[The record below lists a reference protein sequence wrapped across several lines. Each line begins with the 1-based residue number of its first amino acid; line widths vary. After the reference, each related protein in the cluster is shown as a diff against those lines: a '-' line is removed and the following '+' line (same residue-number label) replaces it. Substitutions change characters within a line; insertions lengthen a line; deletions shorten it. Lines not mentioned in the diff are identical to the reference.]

1 MCTKNGKKFW
11 VYLLC
16 AMMLASCGSGT
27 GEDTTNVDTMAAE
40 TETETETVDMRYVPD
55 LEAKTFG
62 GMEFCTATFECP
74 NFNWQVIVEEETGEV
89 LNDAMYRR
97 NMTVEE
103 TYDVTLT
110 QYTYKDGENILKT
123 AVAAGDDAYELVI
136 TRCPN
141 ALTFWKDGLLLPIDQ
156 LPNVNLEKKYWDQSI
171 NESLSIGG
179 CQYIAEGAF
188 NLDSYDLTFCLVF
201 NKAMAEEHGIQD
213 IYETV
218 SGGNWTMDRMEQ
230 DMVTVTTD
238 WNGDGAMD
246 ESDMWGYTAHPKMIA
261 PGFWIGAGVTSIAKD
276 EEDLPYIS
284 MMETGFMDVFERT
297 FRLIWDSDG
306 AYPME
311 GDHLDIPTECRNM
324 FAENRCLYMDMSFF
338 FIPSLRD
345 MDTDF
350 GVIPYPKYTAEQDSY
365 HARVCYYMPTV
376 VPVTCADQDFTGY
389 MLEVL
394 NCESYK
400 TVIPAYY
407 EISLKSKASRDE
419 ESADMLD
426 LIFAARVID
435 IGDSTLCG
443 DIRDNF
449 IYQMMKN
456 DKRDLASQVASKE
469 KSIVAKLSVMSE

>member
-1 MCTKNGKKFW
+1 MCTKKGKRFW
-11 VYLLC
+11 VFLLC
-16 AMMLASCGSGT
+16 AMMLTGCG
-27 GEDTTNVDTMAAE
+27 GENTDTTAVDTTPLE

-62 GMEFCTATFECP
+62 GAEFCTATFECP
-74 NFNWQVIVEEETGEV
+74 NFNWQVTVEEETGEA

-97 NMTVEE
+97 NLTVEE

-110 QYTYKDGENILKT
+110 QFIYKDGENIVQNT
-123 AVAAGDDAYELVI
+123 VTAGDDAYELVI

-141 ALTFWKDGLLLPIDQ
+141 ALTYWKEGLLLAIDQ
-156 LPNVNLEKKYWDQSI
+156 LPNVNLEKKYWDKSI
-171 NESLSIGG
+171 NDSLSIGG
-179 CQYIAEGAF
+179 NQYIAEGAF

-201 NKAMAEEHGIQD
+201 NKALAEEHGIND
-213 IYETV
+213 IYQTV
-218 SGGNWTMDRMEQ
+218 SNGKWTMDRMEA
-230 DMVTVTTD
+230 DMITVTTD
-238 WNGDGAMD
+238 WNGDSVMD
-246 ESDMWGYTAHPKMIA
+246 ENDIWGYTAHPKMIS

-276 EEDLPYIS
+276 ENDLPYIS
-284 MMETGFMDVFERT
+284 MTEPGFMDVFDRT
-297 FRLIWDSDG
+297 FRLIWDSDA
-306 AYPME
+306 AYPMA
-311 GDHLDIPTECRNM
+311 GDGLDIPTECRNL

-350 GVIPYPKYTAEQDSY
+350 GVIPYPKYTETQDSY

-376 VPVTCADQDFTGY
+376 VPVTASDQDFTGY

-419 ESADMLD
+419 ESAQMLD

-469 KSIVAKLSVMSE
+469 KAIVAKLDVMSE